1 MKKSSAILICLGG
14 KVNNIKNNKW
24 MNSFRVIVFMVLVLS
39 ARVLPLEAAE
49 VKNIVIQ
56 KVENRLLFTYDLE
69 GEESTALV
77 SVYVTVGDKTYPAKS
92 LHLEGDLGKVR
103 PGRNRRVVWSVLSD
117 FPKGVYQEV
126 SVEISAG
133 MPGMVNNIGMS
144 FVLLPAG
151 SVVMGSPAD
160 EPGRNTDEMQERVII
175 SRAFYLQT
183 TEVTQGQWQRVMGTN
198 PSHFRACGEDCPVEQ
213 ITWHDA
219 QAFIGKLN
227 ALEGTNRYRLPTE
240 GEWEYAAR
248 AGTVTAYYWG
258 NRPDCSRA
266 NYGNSLWGSECKG
279 ANPGKTLKVGSFRSN
294 PWGLYDMAG
303 NVWEWVD
310 NWYGPYNS
318 RQTVHPAGSRSG
330 VFRIQRGGAWDS
342 DAAACRTALR
352 VKALPDVNLGHLKL
366 TAGNLG
372 HLKLTAG
379 NLGFRVART
388 AE

>member
-1 MKKSSAILICLGG
+1 MMLALMLY
-14 KVNNIKNNKW
+14 
-24 MNSFRVIVFMVLVLS
+24 

-56 KVENRLLFTYDLE
+56 KVESRLLFTYDLE

-117 FPKGVYQEV
+117 FPGGVYQAV

-133 MPGMVNNIGMS
+133 MPSIINNIGMT

-151 SVVMGSPAD
+151 SVLMGSPAD
-160 EPGRNTDEMQERVII
+160 EPGRNTDEMQERVTI
-175 SRAFYLQT
+175 RAFYLQT
-183 TEVTQGQWQRVMGTN
+183 TEVTQGQWKRVMGTN
-198 PSHFRACGEDCPVEQ
+198 PSRFSDCGEDCPVEQ
-213 ITWHDA
+213 VTWYDA
-219 QAFIGKLN
+219 QAFIRKLN

-240 GEWEYAAR
+240 GEWEYGAR
-248 AGTVTAYYWG
+248 AGTATAYYWG
-258 NRPDCSRA
+258 NGPDCSRA

-279 ANPGKTLKVGSFRSN
+279 VNPGKTLKVGSFRPN
-294 PWGLYDMAG
+294 AWGLYDMTG

-318 RQTVHPAGSRSG
+318 IRITDPAVSRSG
-330 VFRIQRGGAWDS
+330 VFRVQRGGSWDS

-352 VKALPDVNLGHLKL
+352 VKALPDVRLGHLKL
-366 TAGNLG
+366 N
-372 HLKLTAG
+372 AG
-379 NLGFRVART
+379 NLGFRLART

>member
-1 MKKSSAILICLGG
+1 METMKRIAWIS
-14 KVNNIKNNKW
+14 
-24 MNSFRVIVFMVLVLS
+24 LVLIMTVS
-39 ARVLPLEAAE
+39 APVRFLEAAE

-69 GEESTALV
+69 GEENTALV
-77 SVYVTVGDKTYPAKS
+77 TVNVTVGDKTYPAKN

-117 FPKGVYQEV
+117 FPGGVYQEV
-126 SVEISAG
+126 NVEIYAG
-133 MPGMVNNIGMS
+133 MPSIINNVGMA

-160 EPGRNTDEMQERVII
+160 EPGRNTDEMQERVTI

-183 TEVTQGQWQRVMGTN
+183 TEVTQGQWKRVMGTN
-198 PSHFRACGEDCPVEQ
+198 PSHFSACGEDCPVEQ
-213 ITWHDA
+213 VSWYDA
-219 QAFIGKLN
+219 QAFIRKLN
-227 ALEGTNRYRLPTE
+227 ALEGTNSYRLPTE

-258 NRPDCSRA
+258 NGPDCSRA

-279 ANPGKTLKVGSFRSN
+279 ANPGKTLKVGSFRPN
-294 PWGLYDMAG
+294 AWGLYDMTG

-318 RQTVHPAGSRSG
+318 SQIVNPAGSRSG
-330 VFRIQRGGAWDS
+330 VFRVQRGGAWDS

-352 VKALPDVNLGHLKL
+352 VKALPDVKLGHLKL
-366 TAGNLG
+366 N
-372 HLKLTAG
+372 AG